1 MDIKHRLWIQ
11 TGPGSEV
18 PALLSLA
25 VWSQRGTS
33 PPICTT
39 ELTVP
44 CKGANGLHVS
54 GTTAT
59 SQTIT
64 HVALF
69 VLHDGCLT

>member
-1 MDIKHRLWIQ
+1 MDVKQRLWIQ

-25 VWSQRGTS
+25 AWSQLGTS
-33 PPICTT
+33 PSICTT

-44 CKGANGLHVS
+44 CKDANGLHVR
-54 GTTAT
+54 GTTAI

-69 VLHDGCLT
+69 VPHDGCLT

>member
-1 MDIKHRLWIQ
+1 MDMKHRLWIQ

-44 CKGANGLHVS
+44 CEGANGLHVS

-59 SQTIT
+59 SQLHTLPC
-64 HVALF
+64 LF
-69 VLHDGCLT
+69 FMMGV